1 VSSVAQQ
8 ERLQIIPRA
17 WASRL
22 IPGSA
27 SRHLRGKPQRLDG
40 SLSGRASEAPEQTQT
55 NHARNLRELILPDPI
70 SVAGRWQLGWEVA
83 GDTAATLVIWPAIVG
98 TATFFAG
105 DRSPLANSNLLAV
118 FARSAGFSIVFAA
131 LITLLCHSEGL
142 YDEGLHKPNTSADW
156 TLARS
161 VALATLILGLTSA
174 LSGWTILPSA
184 WFAAGAMLNLVA
196 LTARRRWSIRQRRRK
211 CQSRPLNVLI
221 VGAGPSARAIE
232 GHLNRHPEL
241 GRVVRGLVDNSRD
254 FGVLGPVRDLAR
266 FARSQFADELI
277 VVASEIAQTDE
288 PDFLA
293 RIVEEARAHRLD
305 VRIVPDFAGL
315 GPGSAVIESWGDIPV
330 VAVHRE
336 RLPQGELV
344 LKRALD
350 VAVSCIALTLL
361 APLMAMISLVV
372 LADSGLPI
380 LYESE
385 RVGRKGRRFRCIKFR
400 TMSQGADA
408 FRDALRA
415 TENERRGPCFKIAH
429 DPRITRAGRFLR
441 RYSLDELPQLLNV
454 LRGEMSLVG
463 PRPHPPDDFARY
475 ELQHL
480 RRLDVTPGLTGL
492 WQVTARQDPLFET
505 NLSLDLEYIEKWS
518 LWMDLQILWRT
529 VGVVLRGT
537 GT

>member
-1 VSSVAQQ
+1 MSSVAQQ
-8 ERLQIIPRA
+8 ERLEIIPRA

-27 SRHLRGKPQRLDG
+27 SRRLRKKSQVVDRN
-40 SLSGRASEAPEQTQT
+40 LSGRTSEAFEKTQT
-55 NHARNLRELILPDPI
+55 THPRTLRELILPDPI
-70 SVAGRWQLGWEVA
+70 SVAGGWQLGWEVA
-83 GDTAATLVIWPAIVG
+83 GDTAATLLIWPVMVG
-98 TATFFAG
+98 TATFLSG
-105 DRSPLANSNLLAV
+105 DRSPLASSNLLPLL
-118 FARSAGFSIVFAA
+118 ARSIGFSIVFAA
-131 LITLLCHSEGL
+131 LITLLCHSEDL
-142 YDEGLHKPNTSADW
+142 YNEGLHKPNASADW

-161 VALATLILGLTSA
+161 VTLATLILGLNSA
-174 LSGWTILPSA
+174 LSGWTILPGA
-184 WFAAGAMLNLVA
+184 WFGAGAMLNLGA
-196 LTARRRWSIRQRRRK
+196 LTARRKWSIRQKRRK

-221 VGAGPSARAIE
+221 VGSGPSARAIE
-232 GHLNRHPEL
+232 DHLNRHPEL
-241 GRVVRGLVDNSRD
+241 GRVVRGLIDSSRD

-266 FARSQFADELI
+266 LARSQFADELI

-288 PDFLA
+288 PDYFA
-293 RIVEEARAHRLD
+293 SIVAEARASRLD

-315 GPGSAVIESWGDIPV
+315 GPRSALIESWGDIPV
-330 VAVHRE
+330 VAVHGE
-336 RLPQGELV
+336 RLPQAELV

-350 VAVSCIALTLL
+350 LGVSCIALTLL
-361 APLMAMISLVV
+361 APLLAMISLVV

-380 LYESE
+380 FYESE

-400 TMSQGADA
+400 TMSQGADV

-415 TENERRGPCFKIAH
+415 TQNERRGPCFKMAD

-518 LWMDLQILWRT
+518 FWVDLQILWRT